1 MSASAARR
9 VWSAGGVV
17 WRRAGGRVEI
27 VLVSR
32 PAEGLWALPKGKP
45 LGGESVEQT
54 ALREVAEETGLEV
67 AIDEGAAAGG
77 RIGTIRYVYGD
88 GGGAEP
94 ERVHKEVHHFLMRA
108 RGGDVSRHDA
118 EHDLVAW
125 YDIHEAAERMT
136 YANERAIVERA
147 QAALAGVAA
156 AP

>member
-1 MSASAARR
+1 MSAPAARR
-9 VWSAGGVV
+9 IWSAGGVV

-45 LGGESVEQT
+45 HGGESVEQT

-67 AIDEGAAAGG
+67 AIDEGAASGG
-77 RIGTIRYVYGD
+77 RIGTIRYVYG
-88 GGGAEP
+88 GSGEP

-147 QAALAGVAA
+147 QAALARVEA

>member
-1 MSASAARR
+1 MSAPAARR
-9 VWSAGGVV
+9 IWSAGGVV

-67 AIDEGAAAGG
+67 AIDGRSASGG
-77 RIGTIRYVYGD
+77 RIGTIRYVYG
-88 GGGAEP
+88 GGGEP

-147 QAALAGVAA
+147 QAALARVEA

>member
-1 MSASAARR
+1 MNAPSARR

-27 VLVSR
+27 VLVAR

-67 AIDEGAAAGG
+67 AIDEAAADGG
-77 RIGTIRYVYGD
+77 RLGAIRYVY

-108 RGGDVSRHDA
+108 AGGDVSRHDA

-147 QAALAGVAA
+147 QAALANGA

>member
-1 MSASAARR
+1 MSAPASRR

-17 WRRAGGRVEI
+17 WRRARGRVEI

-45 LGGESVEQT
+45 HGGESVEQT

-67 AIDEGAAAGG
+67 AIDEGASAGG
-77 RIGTIRYVYGD
+77 RIGTIRYVYG
-88 GGGAEP
+88 GGGEP

-147 QAALAGVAA
+147 QAALAGVEASL
-156 AP
+156 